1 MRILLTS
8 LLVVVLDQSAKLLV
22 KGISIPGINLF
33 LNGIALGD
41 EKKLIDSFLY
51 LTFVEN
57 PGIAFGIEFSNILR
71 ITIVLFNIIII
82 CGLILF
88 LLKKRKLKFSVWLSF
103 ALILGGAAG
112 NMIDRIFYG
121 VIFNYAPILLGRV
134 VDYIRIK
141 TFTFS
146 FFGRNYDSLPTFNI
160 ADLAI
165 SCGMILLIISTNF
178 FNEEKLQ
185 QNNIWITK

>member
-1 MRILLTS
+1 LRILLTS
-8 LLVVVLDQSAKLLV
+8 LLVVILDQSAKLLV
-22 KGISIPGINLF
+22 KGISVPVFNLY
-33 LNGIALGD
+33 LNGIPLGD
-41 EKKLIDSFLY
+41 EKKLLDSFLY
-51 LTFVEN
+51 ITFVEN
-57 PGIAFGIEFSNILR
+57 PGIAFGIEFNNILR

-82 CGLILF
+82 GGLIFF
-88 LLKKRKLKFSVWLSF
+88 LLKKKKLKFGIWFSF
-103 ALILGGAAG
+103 ALILGGAVG

-121 VIFNYAPILLGRV
+121 LVFNYAPVFLGRV

-146 FFGRNYDSLPTFNI
+146 LFGRNYDSLPTFNL

-178 FNEEKLQ
+178 FNEEKLK
-185 QNNIWITK
+185 QNNIWMTK